1 MFLLSHS
8 SYTLGMSVWPSE
20 FRLSSLLGCVPMRVD
35 KTHCDKL
42 QGMK

>member
-8 SYTLGMSVWPSE
+8 SYMLGMSVWLSE
-20 FRLSSLLGCVPMRVD
+20 SNLSSLLGCVPMWVD